1 MRCSRTSHILT
12 HENVYVP
19 LRMHFIYL
27 FRYRSQNC
35 ENPFNW
41 STYKFVD
48 SFQLRMARAHTHTP
62 AHRTKTTAQLHTAKM
77 IIMHLLRC
85 SWNTQIFVDICY
97 KGPVHCM
104 LSAILTKQN
113 EQTKERKKK
122 TLAFQYVID
131 HMSQDLRKENM
142 IKSFVLCILHAV
154 CIRQNQQKRITHR
167 TVRVLY
173 IGF

>member
-1 MRCSRTSHILT
+1 MRCSRTSHIST

-97 KGPVHCM
+97 KGPVHCV

-122 TLAFQYVID
+122 NTRFSVRDRSYEPRFAKKKTWWRVSSCAFCTQYAFDRI
-131 HMSQDLRKENM
+131 N
-142 IKSFVLCILHAV
+142 KSE
-154 CIRQNQQKRITHR
+154 
-167 TVRVLY
+167 
-173 IGF
+173 